1 MMRVCYHCFHNIQEE
16 RACPYCGYNPADDAG
31 KYPFALRPG
40 TILANRYV
48 LGRVLGQGGFGITYV
63 AYDYQTRSRIAIKE
77 YLPSEIATR
86 IQNSNM
92 LQVYSAN
99 MFQDFEDG
107 KRQFLEEARTLGE
120 FVGNDHIVG
129 IQSYFE
135 ENNTAYF
142 AMEYLEGITLKN
154 LLLERQEPIS
164 VSEADQIL
172 LPIMEVL
179 DWIHSKGIIHRDIA
193 PDNIML
199 RKDGVAKLIDFGAA
213 RISTTEKSR
222 SLDVIL
228 KHGFAPMEQYT
239 RRGRQG
245 PFTDVYA
252 MAATYY
258 YSITGR
264 VPPDAIERSDE
275 DELVPPSKLG
285 IEIRPE
291 TETVLMKALAV
302 PSTERYQTMAEF
314 YQRMLQAEMGN
325 TQTVSGYDV
334 FHTVSGEKGTNGKKK
349 SKRYGFFAAAAVLL
363 LVLSALFIN
372 QSGFLKKNP
381 AISPEEMQR
390 IEEENA
396 RIAAEEEAARIA
408 LEERIAKEE
417 ASMKAAEEKAAQEEA
432 NRKAAEEQAAQEE
445 ANRKAAEE
453 KAAQEEASRKAAEE
467 KAAQEEANRKAA
479 EEKAAQEEA
488 NRKAAE
494 EKAAQE
500 ALAGKEAEEEHEID
514 LKPKTAQGITLVEGD
529 FDIPG
534 SIIRFGQYEQDNDL
548 NNGTEDIEWII
559 MESKEDG
566 LSKQLHL
573 VSRYGLDVIPYN
585 FGGDSWS
592 VIWETCTLRTWLNE
606 EFIEAAFVP
615 DDQDAIMTMEA
626 DNGTRQG
633 YFHTAAHK
641 NTVDRVCLLSY
652 AESLFFSDTDRGCLV
667 SRFAAAQGAYV
678 NKDTKQ
684 GSWWLRSPGEDNG
697 TASFVLPEGDIESI
711 DVDYVDY
718 GITIRPSIWI
728 DMSLVTVNEPAEDPY
743 AGAFARIGST
753 VEFGSYEQDN
763 VPENGK
769 EAIEWIVLDMDG
781 DRRLL
786 LSKQGLDRREFH
798 SYSAQIQWEDSE
810 MRKWLNHE
818 FMDEAFDVQQQK
830 GIRFTL
836 LDNNKN
842 QWYNKIYD
850 GNKSMDKVFLLSY
863 AEVMKYL
870 PANEDRVCENTPFAV
885 AKRAGRTQKWW
896 LRSPGKVMQFADY
909 IDSNGKR
916 GDETMT
922 NKENFVRPA
931 IWVEVSTLQGKP
943 LPENVYPADDFKEI
957 GNLVYFGHYEQDNRE
972 ETGKEDIEWVVVDVD
987 NRRVTLVSRYALDKQ
1002 KFHNV
1007 SQGITWNSSD
1017 LYEWLNNDFKMEA
1030 FSPEE
1035 QDAMRSEVALLSNSD
1050 ANSYFR
1056 TAYERTCCGTAYIND
1071 GLRKDI
1077 HDWWL
1082 SSRGKVDHYYRFVDE
1097 VGGYSEA
1104 WVCDEHLV
1112 RPMIT
1117 VDLSDKLFM
1126 KAA

>member
-453 KAAQEEASRKAAEE
+453 KAAQE
-467 KAAQEEANRKAA
+467 
-479 EEKAAQEEA
+479 
-488 NRKAAE
+488 
-494 EKAAQE
+494 

-818 FMDEAFDVQQQK
+818 FMDEAFDEEQQK